1 MPIEGPRVYGTPAT
15 FFLLLDGLRRFR
27 SLPYLRYIDTNVMR
41 ILGRLIMATKLRLEW
56 EALSDRPLGPDGE
69 PFCPVVL
76 PEKTVKR
83 RRAKYDDEGYE
94 DICAN
99 E

>member
-56 EALSDRPLGPDGE
+56 TRSGGLRANYQRAHQRVCVHIQRTRNHLRHGWDR
-69 PFCPVVL
+69 
-76 PEKTVKR
+76 
-83 RRAKYDDEGYE
+83 
-94 DICAN
+94 
-99 E
+99 